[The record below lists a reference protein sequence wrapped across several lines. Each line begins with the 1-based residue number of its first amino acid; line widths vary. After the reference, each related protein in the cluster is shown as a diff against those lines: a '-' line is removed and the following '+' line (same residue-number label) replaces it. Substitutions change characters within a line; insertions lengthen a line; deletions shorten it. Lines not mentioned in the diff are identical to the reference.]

1 MVDDN
6 STTERVEASEGGQL
20 HSNLI
25 LRLERKI
32 SQLEEEV
39 ANMRD
44 LAKLSISLGTQFG
57 ENIDNPP
64 NQTATPDNP
73 PIHISPP
80 EPIRPNAFPP
90 PHAQNTQF
98 PFHHYYQHTKP
109 TVPETTPNTNIPHTF
124 GNNNPNPI
132 YVETAP
138 LTHDLHES
146 ESHQKDILIK
156 TLTERLDNLTNRVQH
171 VEGNKK
177 LGGLSYEDL
186 CMHPDVE
193 LPEGYKTSKI

>member
-6 STTERVEASEGGQL
+6 NTNERVEASEGGQL

-64 NQTATPDNP
+64 NKIAMPNNP
-73 PIHISPP
+73 PIHISLPDP
-80 EPIRPNAFPP
+80 TRPNTFPP
-90 PHAQNTQF
+90 PHAQNT
-98 PFHHYYQHTKP
+98 
-109 TVPETTPNTNIPHTF
+109 
-124 GNNNPNPI
+124 
-132 YVETAP
+132 
-138 LTHDLHES
+138 
-146 ESHQKDILIK
+146 
-156 TLTERLDNLTNRVQH
+156 
-171 VEGNKK
+171 
-177 LGGLSYEDL
+177 
-186 CMHPDVE
+186 
-193 LPEGYKTSKI
+193 